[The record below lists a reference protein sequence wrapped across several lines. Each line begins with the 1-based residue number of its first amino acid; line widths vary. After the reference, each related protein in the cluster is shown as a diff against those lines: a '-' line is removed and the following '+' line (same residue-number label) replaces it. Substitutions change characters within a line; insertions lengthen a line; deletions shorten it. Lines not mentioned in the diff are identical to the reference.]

1 MIDTH
6 SHIYE
11 PEFDSDRD
19 EVVAR
24 AKDAGVERLLLP
36 AIDAASDA
44 ALFDTCRR
52 YGDYVVP
59 MMGLHPTS
67 VNDNPLWREELQR
80 VVRYLDTP
88 PQGVGRFCAIGEI
101 GLDLYWSVEWREE
114 QIEAFQAKYPGR
126 NPRVIVFSGS
136 TNDVVAAYWKEQIRN
151 NTALNDFVATNFVCW
166 SDNSVGTPGIGVRSI
181 DDLVRDIVATG
192 GVLSASQIFEFLRD
206 ALVADELPVDASSA
220 TLAIAGGTV
229 FAYTGGVHRPDAT
242 VKLGSVAIP
251 ASCYD
256 LVYSGDGVDAGE
268 YSVHAVF
275 KGAYCGE
282 TAAVTYTVAPKAVLP
297 SDISLVPA
305 SAVYD

>member
-24 AKDAGVERLLLP
+24 AKDAGVERLFLP

-114 QIEAFQAKYPGR
+114 QIEAFRQQLEWSLERDLPVVIHTRNAWDEMCAIVQEFRGR
-126 NPRVIVFSGS
+126 GLRGVFHAFSSDVACYEQLRECGDFLFGIGGVVTFKKS
-136 TNDVVAAYWKEQIRN
+136 ALADVVAQMS
-151 NTALNDFVATNFVCW
+151 LNDLLLETDCPYL
-166 SDNSVGTPGIGVRSI
+166 TPAPHRGERNESSYTRFICEKI
-181 DDLVRDIVATG
+181 A
-192 GVLSASQIFEFLRD
+192 
-206 ALVADELPVDASSA
+206 ALHNVEAEEVDSR
-220 TLAIAGGTV
+220 TT
-229 FAYTGGVHRPDAT
+229 
-242 VKLGSVAIP
+242 
-251 ASCYD
+251 
-256 LVYSGDGVDAGE
+256 
-268 YSVHAVF
+268 
-275 KGAYCGE
+275 
-282 TAAVTYTVAPKAVLP
+282 
-297 SDISLVPA
+297 A
-305 SAVYD
+305 SAKRMFSI